1 MGRRIVLEP
10 HLPPDALFARYKATA
25 DAATARR
32 WQLVWLISTGK
43 TRDEAATL
51 VGLSS
56 RWATEIVARYN
67 REGVAGL
74 EDGRHANP
82 GAAPLLDPTQQ
93 HALAEALT
101 GLPDDGGQ
109 WSGRKV
115 AAWMQREAGKTT
127 DAKRGIVYLRKL
139 GKTPQVP
146 RPAHVHT
153 ATAEEQGA
161 FRKG

>member
-1 MGRRIVLEP
+1 MGRRVTLVP

-43 TRDEAATL
+43 TRDEAAAL

-67 REGVAGL
+67 CEGVAGL
-74 EDGRHANP
+74 EDGRRTNP
-82 GAAPLLDPTQQ
+82 GAAPLLDPRQQ
-93 HALAEALT
+93 QALAAALT
-101 GLPDDGGQ
+101 GLPEEGGQ

-115 AAWMQREAGKTT
+115 AAWIEREAGKTT
-127 DAKRGIVYLRKL
+127 DAKRGIVYLRRL

-146 RPAHVHT
+146 RPCHVHA
-153 ATAEEQGA
+153 ATAEAQGA